1 MIDGSEKRKRQL
13 AFEFRIRVFLKSAV
27 RCSPVRAP
35 NTLGDQDRNG
45 RAPTA
50 YFYKRKIREHWSNL
64 TKTFDKL

>member
-35 NTLGDQDRNG
+35 STLGDEDRNG
-45 RAPTA
+45 RAPRAT
-50 YFYKRKIREHWSNL
+50 FIKERLREHWSNL
-64 TKTFDKL
+64 TKTLDKL

>member
-1 MIDGSEKRKRQL
+1 MIDGSEKRRRQL

-45 RAPTA
+45 RKKD
-50 YFYKRKIREHWSNL
+50 YGNIGQI
-64 TKTFDKL
+64 